1 MAERSPRNLTARELN
16 RAVLARQHLL
26 ERATGSLPKLLE
38 KIGGIQAQYAPSMY
52 VGVWSRLENFERDE
66 LTHALER
73 RKVVQATL
81 MRATIHLVSA
91 RDYWPFANALRD
103 HRREW
108 WIRINKGSVDRKTLD
123 AAAKR
128 VRKRLADGPMNRKEL
143 DELLGKQLAK
153 SFWMWIDL
161 VRVPPSGTW
170 ERRRAD
176 LYGAAEEWIEPD
188 DVSPEQG
195 VERLV
200 RAYLSGFGPAARKD
214 IADWAG
220 LPMRDVGPALE
231 RMHLRRF
238 AVEDG
243 GELLDL
249 PRAPLPDADTPAPVR
264 FLPTWDATLLANV
277 RRAGILPE
285 RYRPAI
291 FSTKTPHSFPVFL
304 VDGAVAGT
312 WRYENGAVRL
322 DPFERLSRAATSAL
336 DEEAESIRA
345 FHTNSTVE
353 SL

>member
-1 MAERSPRNLTARELN
+1 MAGHSPRSLTTRELN

-26 ERATGSLPKLLE
+26 ERGTTSLPKLLE
-38 KIGGIQAQYAPSMY
+38 KVGGIQAQYAPSMY
-52 VGVWSRLENFERDE
+52 VGVWSRLENFERDD
-66 LTHALER
+66 LTRALER

-108 WIRINKGSVDRKTLD
+108 WIRLHKGAVDRKTLD
-123 AAAKR
+123 GAAKR
-128 VRKRLADGPMNRKEL
+128 VRNRLADGPMSRKEL
-143 DELLGKQLAK
+143 DDLLGKQLAK

-176 LYGAAEEWIEPD
+176 LYGAAEEWIEPE
-188 DVSPEQG
+188 DVSPEKG

-200 RAYLSGFGPAARKD
+200 GAYLSGFGPAGRKD

-220 LPMRDVGPALE
+220 LPMRDVGPALQ
-231 RMHLRRF
+231 RMRLRRF
-238 AVEDG
+238 TDEHG

-249 PRAPLPDADTPAPVR
+249 PRAPIPDQDTPAPVR

-277 RRAGILPE
+277 RRSEILPE
-285 RYRPAI
+285 EYRPAI

-312 WRYENGAVRL
+312 WRYEKGAVRVE
-322 DPFERLSRAATSAL
+322 PFGRLSRATTRAL
-336 DEEAESIRA
+336 DEESERVRV
-345 FHTNSTVE
+345 FHQ
-353 SL
+353 

>member
-1 MAERSPRNLTARELN
+1 M
-16 RAVLARQHLL
+16 
-26 ERATGSLPKLLE
+26 SLPKLLE

-52 VGVWSRLENFERDE
+52 VGVWSRLER
-66 LTHALER
+66 LER
-73 RKVVQATL
+73 ADLTRALGQRKVVQATL

-103 HRREW
+103 HRRDW
-108 WIRINKGSVDRKTLD
+108 WIRINKGGVDRRTLD
-123 AAAKR
+123 AAATR
-128 VRKRLADGPMNRKEL
+128 VRKRLAGGPMSRKEL

-176 LYGAAEEWIEPD
+176 LYGAAEEWIEPA
-188 DVSPEQG
+188 DVSPEEG

-200 RAYLSGFGPAARKD
+200 RVYLSGFGPASRKD
-214 IADWAG
+214 VADWAG

-231 RMHLRRF
+231 RMRLRRF
-238 AVEDG
+238 VDEDG

-249 PRAPLPDADTPAPVR
+249 SRAPLPDADNPAPVR
-264 FLPTWDATLLANV
+264 FLPTWDAILLANV
-277 RRAGILPE
+277 RRSGILPE
-285 RYRPAI
+285 KYRTRI

-312 WRYENGAVRL
+312 WKYDDGRINL
-322 DPFERLSRAATSAL
+322 DPFHSLSRATIRAL
-336 DEEAESIRA
+336 NDEAERLRA
-345 FHTNSTVE
+345 FHE
-353 SL
+353 